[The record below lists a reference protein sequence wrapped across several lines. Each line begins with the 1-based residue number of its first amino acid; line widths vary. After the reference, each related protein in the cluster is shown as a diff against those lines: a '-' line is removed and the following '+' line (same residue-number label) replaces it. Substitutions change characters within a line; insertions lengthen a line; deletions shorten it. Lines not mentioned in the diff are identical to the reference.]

1 METGLQ
7 KLNRQQKIAQWGE
20 RISSCRSSGLT
31 VAQWCSENGISLT
44 SYYKWQHR
52 LFEMAATGGSPEF
65 VEVTPRRGAGNSVAV
80 IHIGEAEVEVLPGID
95 TNTLQVIC
103 MVLKTC

>member
-7 KLNRQQKIAQWGE
+7 KLNRQQKMAQWGE

-65 VEVTPRRGAGNSVAV
+65 VEVTPRRGSGNSVAV

-103 MVLKTC
+103 KVLKTC

>member
-44 SYYKWQHR
+44 SYYKWQHMKWQQQ
-52 LFEMAATGGSPEF
+52 EAA
-65 VEVTPRRGAGNSVAV
+65 RNLWR
-80 IHIGEAEVEVLPGID
+80 
-95 TNTLQVIC
+95 
-103 MVLKTC
+103 